1 MKVEVS
7 EDKSTMQKVV
17 KIDHRS
23 MMDPNYAVMIH
34 QVVVEKISSR
44 IAEEYLA
51 KNSADIISQIDPEVI
66 TNLVKVTI
74 AKKVQEDHD
83 RLMSRIDPLARSIPQ
98 LNKQH
103 NEQMQAILKQS

>member
-1 MKVEVS
+1 M
-7 EDKSTMQKVV
+7 
-17 KIDHRS
+17 IRS
-23 MMDPNYAVMIH
+23 MIQDKVKPTKLIIRPEVFDEMMDTANKYVLGSPFCT
-34 QVVVEKISSR
+34 
-44 IAEEYLA
+44 EEYLA

-83 RLMSRIDPLARSIPQ
+83 RLMSRIDPLARSIPD

-103 NEQMQAILKQS
+103 NERMQAILKQS